1 MTEMSSIWNHNISV
15 SVFGESHGP
24 AIGVV
29 MDNLPA
35 GEYIDM
41 EKLMEFMARR
51 APKRNK
57 TSTQRRES
65 DMPQILSGFLN
76 NRTTGTP
83 LCAFINNTDTH
94 SQDYANISHLVRPG
108 HADYTGALRYGGF
121 NDVRGGGH
129 FSGRLTAPLC
139 FAGAVAAQILEKRGI
154 YTGAH
159 ILEVHGIKDD
169 AVDSISVD
177 KDDIVKMRKAEF
189 PVVNAEKGKAM
200 IADIEKAAQFGDSVG
215 GIVECVSIN
224 VPAGIGSPIFDGLEN
239 SIASLIFGIP
249 AVKGLEFGVG
259 FNCARMLGSEN
270 NDEFFVNDAGHIV
283 TRTNNHGGI
292 LGGISSGMPITLRV
306 AFKPTPSISK
316 PQNTV
321 DMGELKNGVL
331 KVKGRHDPC
340 IVPRAVPVVEAAVNI
355 AILSH
360 MLDYP
365 NF

>member
-1 MTEMSSIWNHNISV
+1 MASVFNHNISV
-15 SVFGESHGP
+15 QIFGESHGP

-29 MDNLPA
+29 MDNIPA

-41 EKLMEFMARR
+41 EKLMAFMSRR
-51 APKRNK
+51 APKKNK

-65 DMPQILSGFLN
+65 DLPQIMSGFLN
-76 NRTTGTP
+76 GKTTGTP
-83 LCAFINNTDTH
+83 LCAFITNTDTH
-94 SQDYANISHLVRPG
+94 SQDYQNIQRLARPG
-108 HADYTGALRYGGF
+108 HADYTGALRYSGF

-139 FAGAVAAQILEKRGI
+139 FAGAVAGQILEKRGI

-159 ILEVHGIKDD
+159 ILEVHGVKDD
-169 AVDSISVD
+169 SIDSISF
-177 KDDIVKMRKAEF
+177 KREDIVKMRNAEF
-189 PVVNAEKGKAM
+189 PTMNKEKGEKM
-200 IADIEKAAQFGDSVG
+200 IAEIEKAGSFGDSVG
-215 GIVECVSIN
+215 GIVECISIN

-239 SIASLIFGIP
+239 TIAQLIFGIP

-259 FNCARMLGSEN
+259 FNSAKMLGSEN
-270 NDEFFVNDAGHIV
+270 NDEFYVNELGHVV

-316 PQNTV
+316 PQHTV
-321 DMGELKNGVL
+321 DLSNMTNETIEI
-331 KVKGRHDPC
+331 KGRHDPC
-340 IVPRAVPVVEAAVNI
+340 VVPRAVPVVEACVNL

>member
-1 MTEMSSIWNHNISV
+1 MSSIWSHNISV

-41 EKLMEFMARR
+41 EKLVEFMSRR
-51 APKRNK
+51 APKKNK

-76 NRTTGTP
+76 GRTTGTP
-83 LCAFINNTDTH
+83 LCAFINNNDTH
-94 SQDYANISHLVRPG
+94 SQDYSNIARLARPG
-108 HADYTGALRYGGF
+108 HADYTGALRYSGF

-159 ILEVHGIKDD
+159 ILEVHGIRDD
-169 AVDSISVD
+169 AIDNVSVTREQ
-177 KDDIVKMRKAEF
+177 IVAMKKAEF
-189 PVVNAEKGKAM
+189 PVLNPEKGKKM
-200 IADIEKAAQFGDSVG
+200 IADIEKAFMCQDSVG
-215 GIVECVSIN
+215 GIVECVSVN

-259 FNCARMLGSEN
+259 FNCAKMLGSEN
-270 NDEFFVNDAGHIV
+270 NDEFYVNDAGHVV

-292 LGGISSGMPITLRV
+292 LGGISSGMPISLRV

-316 PQNTV
+316 PQHTV
-321 DMGELKNGVL
+321 DMKNMTNDVIE
-331 KVKGRHDPC
+331 VKGRHDPC

-355 AILSH
+355 ALLSH